1 MIKLREFNKYDWME
15 FAGAEKFSDG
25 SAPLIASYGDN
36 TSVIVDKNGVQ
47 AFFMDDDCYIQAQLD
62 IPVCK
67 EFGIQIANKILYDID
82 GMTNDQ
88 VIEYLNAHGREL

>member
-1 MIKLREFNKYDWME
+1 MIKLREFNKYDWMD
-15 FAGAEKFSDG
+15 FAGAESFLDG

-47 AFFMDDDCYIQAQLD
+47 AFFWSNDGDILAQLD

-67 EFGIQIANKILYDID
+67 EFGILIANKILCDIE
-82 GMTNDQ
+82 GMTSDQ
-88 VIEYLNAHGREL
+88 VIEYLNTHGREL